1 MTDESGR
8 NALTELTLTIAPRPA
23 ASMRGRALRVARTA
37 TSRLRVIE
45 DCQSSSVTLRNPPV
59 RVGAA
64 PTLFTRMSI
73 RSPASATSRDGPSV
87 TARSNSATCTRPA
100 RASSSS
106 PADDF
111 RAPAMTRTSF
121 AASPRTTASPIPR
134 LAPVTTATLPD
145 RPRSIAMPQLWPS
158 PGPVL
163 RPAVVLCCGLAAVLR
178 GEREREQRVRRVVG
192 GRLDRWPADYVV
204 LVGSR
209 LGVEQLVAARAA
221 GPHPADRAEPG
232 EVARAARAVDGRADL
247 DVAGTGQ
254 RAGQVGDLALHA
266 ARERGTRPDHERR
279 APRVGTERV
288 GQLLAG
294 EALVGA

>member
-87 TARSNSATCTRPA
+87 TARSSSATCTRPA

-145 RPRSIAMPQLWPS
+145 RPRSIAMPQLC
-158 PGPVL
+158 
-163 RPAVVLCCGLAAVLR
+163 PAVALHCGVAVVLR

-192 GRLDRWPADYVV
+192 GRLDRWPADYIV
-204 LVGSR
+204 LVGGR

-232 EVARAARAVDGRADL
+232 EVARAARAVDCRADL
-247 DVAGTGQ
+247 DVTGAGQG
-254 RAGQVGDLALHA
+254 AGQVRDLALHA
-266 ARERGTRPDHERR
+266 VRERGARPDD
-279 APRVGTERV
+279 
-288 GQLLAG
+288 
-294 EALVGA
+294 